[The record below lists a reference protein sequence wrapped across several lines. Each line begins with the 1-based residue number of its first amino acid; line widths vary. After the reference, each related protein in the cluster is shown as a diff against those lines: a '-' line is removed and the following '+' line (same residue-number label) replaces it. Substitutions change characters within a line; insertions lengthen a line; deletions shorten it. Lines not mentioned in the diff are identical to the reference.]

1 MRKGLTMVMTV
12 ALALSMAVT
21 AFAEEKNT
29 DQCVEISEETVSKE
43 KVSGIGE
50 ETDADLEDGT
60 VSEEAADPEDGTA
73 GGEAADPEGGTAS
86 GEAKGPEDGT
96 VNTETAVAAVAVD
109 ARTEQFLNA
118 HSDYGYRQ
126 LAACSNGANRG
137 EFYKKLDEVSRAYTV
152 NGTDIKDSRIEIDV
166 EKLGLSE
173 ENIRV
178 YNKESC
184 FTSR

>member
-73 GGEAADPEGGTAS
+73 GGEAADPEDGTVSGEAADPEGGTAS

-152 NGTDIKDSRIEIDV
+152 NGTDIKDARIEIDV
-166 EKLGLSE
+166 EKLALS
-173 ENIRV
+173 
-178 YNKESC
+178 KK
-184 FTSR
+184 

>member
-73 GGEAADPEGGTAS
+73 GGEAADRKS
-86 GEAKGPEDGT
+86 
-96 VNTETAVAAVAVD
+96 VV
-109 ARTEQFLNA
+109 
-118 HSDYGYRQ
+118 
-126 LAACSNGANRG
+126 
-137 EFYKKLDEVSRAYTV
+137 
-152 NGTDIKDSRIEIDV
+152 
-166 EKLGLSE
+166 
-173 ENIRV
+173 
-178 YNKESC
+178 
-184 FTSR
+184 